1 MQESSEN
8 EKNQLIEEIVEKQ
21 MKLEALQ
28 LKDAL
33 PVQALFIKYK
43 HEIPFRWTIAVITV
57 FIVLLAMLCGK
68 HPRGFEHYFVE
79 GVAWVLALY
88 YLFVGAPNLI
98 VPLFN
103 GCDAFKNSPDRNKEL
118 SSFLEYIAPSVIAI
132 GAVVTFFWWYLN

>member
-1 MQESSEN
+1 MQKSSEN

-33 PVQALFIKYK
+33 PVQALFIEHK
-43 HEIPFRWTIAVITV
+43 HEIPFRWTVAVITV

-68 HPRGFEHYFVE
+68 HSEGFEHYFVE
-79 GVAWVLALY
+79 GIVWILCLY
-88 YLFVGAPNLI
+88 YMFVGAPSLV
-98 VPLFN
+98 VPLSN
-103 GCDAFKNSPDRNKEL
+103 GCDAFKKSPDKNKEL
-118 SSFLEYIAPSVIAI
+118 SSFIEYIAPSIIAI

>member
-1 MQESSEN
+1 MQESFEN
-8 EKNQLIEEIVEKQ
+8 EKDQLIEEIVEKQ

-33 PVQALFIKYK
+33 PVQALFIKHK

-68 HPRGFEHYFVE
+68 HPEGFEHYFVD

-103 GCDAFKNSPDRNKEL
+103 GCDAFKNSPDKNKEL
-118 SSFLEYIAPSVIAI
+118 LAFFEYVAPSVTAI
-132 GAVVTFFWWYLN
+132 GAVVIFFWWYLN